1 MKAWTVGAA
10 AEKMEISPAGVRALI
25 RKGVLKAEKFGRD
38 YLIKEIDLYNCI
50 LDRPKPGRPRK
61 TDQKHRR

>member
-1 MKAWTVGAA
+1 
-10 AEKMEISPAGVRALI
+10 MEISPAGVRALI